1 MCNDDY
7 KNRIKKPTTFQEQV
21 NILRNR
27 NLIINN
33 EEQAVEILSRI
44 NYYRLSAYMLS
55 FKTNDRFYDGV
66 SFSDVYDLYEF
77 DKKFRSMIT
86 SILESIEI
94 AFRTHIAYLISHKYG
109 AIGYKNQDNFRNVDY
124 HSGMLQKF
132 QEEVDRSDEIFVQH
146 HKSAY
151 GGVFPIWVVI
161 ELASFG
167 LLSKIYSNLKEEDQD
182 EIAATFYNTK
192 GEYVKTWLYTLS
204 VFRNICAHYGRLY
217 DRKLKITPKLFRGD
231 RKKGIRNDRVFSVL
245 FIAGRLSKDNNEWKH
260 FVTNLSALVE
270 QYEIVDLDSMGFPIK
285 WEEILKKCNS

>member
-7 KNRIKKPTTFQEQV
+7 KNRIKKPTTFKEQV

-44 NYYRLSAYMLS
+44 NYYRLSAYMLF

-77 DKKFRSMIT
+77 DKKLRIMIT

-94 AFRTHIAYLISHKYG
+94 AFRTHIAYLIAHKYG
-109 AIGYKNQDNFRNVDY
+109 AIGYENQDNFRNVDY

-132 QEEVDRSDEIFVQH
+132 QEEIDRSDEIFVQH

-182 EIAATFYNTK
+182 EIAATYYNTK

-231 RKKGIRNDRVFSVL
+231 RKKGIRNDTVFSVL
-245 FIAGRLSKDNNEWKH
+245 FIAGRLSKDNNEWKN

-270 QYEIVDLDSMGFPIK
+270 QYEIVDLDLMGFPIK
-285 WEEILKKCNS
+285 WEEILQKCNP